1 MEIVFLIVGLAI
13 GALTAWLAARART
26 ARLETELEHER
37 RSLSEGESSRLQLEG
52 TLKALSGELQKDAR
66 DDLESRQR
74 AVERM
79 ITPLKE
85 SLEKVTSGMQDLER
99 ARSSGQAA
107 VSTQIRDLAEAQA
120 RLHAETATLAGAMRS
135 TGTRGR
141 WGEIQLR
148 RIVELAGMV
157 SYCDFDEQRALPGDG
172 PVLRPDLVVRL
183 PGGRNV
189 VIDAKAPFDAYLQSS
204 GAATEEERR
213 THLATHSKALR
224 SHVSQLAAKAYWERF
239 EPTPGFVVLYMPN
252 EPLLHAALE
261 HDPMLIE
268 DAAKQGVLLTS
279 PASLIAL
286 LRAVA
291 EGWRQETVADNA
303 REVARV
309 GQQLYDRIAAFA
321 EHLVSMR
328 KGLDGAV
335 KAYNGAVGS
344 LERSVLPAARRFPDL
359 GVPASRPIAALDPV
373 QATTRA
379 AQAPELVARI
389 PGIVGHDA
397 GLDRNDEAR
406 EATGVSDAA

>member
-1 MEIVFLIVGLAI
+1 
-13 GALTAWLAARART
+13 
-26 ARLETELEHER
+26 
-37 RSLSEGESSRLQLEG
+37 
-52 TLKALSGELQKDAR
+52 
-66 DDLESRQR
+66 
-74 AVERM
+74 
-79 ITPLKE
+79 
-85 SLEKVTSGMQDLER
+85 
-99 ARSSGQAA
+99 
-107 VSTQIRDLAEAQA
+107 
-120 RLHAETATLAGAMRS
+120 
-135 TGTRGR
+135 
-141 WGEIQLR
+141 
-148 RIVELAGMV
+148 
-157 SYCDFDEQRALPGDG
+157 
-172 PVLRPDLVVRL
+172 VLRPDLVVRL

-189 VIDAKAPFDAYLQSS
+189 VIDAKAPFDAYLQAS

-213 THLATHSKALR
+213 AHLATHTKALR
-224 SHVSQLAAKAYWERF
+224 GHVSQLAAKAYWERF

-291 EGWRQETVADNA
+291 EGWRQETVAENA

-309 GQQLYDRIAAFA
+309 GQQLYDRIASFA

-359 GVPASRPIAALDPV
+359 GVPAGKPIAALDPV
-373 QATTRA
+373 QQITRA

-389 PGIVGHDA
+389 PGLASQDA
-397 GLDRNDEAR
+397 GPLRGEDADESP
-406 EATGVSDAA
+406 GVSDAA